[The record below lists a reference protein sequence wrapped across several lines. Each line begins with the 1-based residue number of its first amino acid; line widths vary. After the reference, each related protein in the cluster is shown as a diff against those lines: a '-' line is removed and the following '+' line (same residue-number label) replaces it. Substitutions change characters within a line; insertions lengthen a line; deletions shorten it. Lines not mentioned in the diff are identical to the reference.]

1 MEDANNAGTKN
12 SLDCTL
18 VLTEGDSAK
27 SMAVAG
33 VSAIA
38 KGKDIF
44 GVYPLKG
51 KLLNVREASHKQI
64 MENKEINELVKIV
77 GLQYKKKYQTVD
89 DLKTLRYG
97 KVMIMTDQDQDGSH
111 IKGLLINFIHHN
123 WPDLLKMPF
132 LEEFITPIVKVTK
145 GDRAFSF
152 YSMPEFTEW
161 KEETQNWN
169 AWKIKYYKG
178 LGTSTSKEAKEY
190 FADMLRHRIKFSYQ
204 VYIYTENIRYF
215 FYIGQY

>member
-1 MEDANNAGTKN
+1 
-12 SLDCTL
+12 
-18 VLTEGDSAK
+18 
-27 SMAVAG
+27 MAVAG
-33 VSAIA
+33 VGAVE
-38 KGKDIF
+38 KGRDIF

-51 KLLNVREASHKQI
+51 KVLNVREASHKQI

-77 GLQYKKKYQTVD
+77 GLQYKKKYETVD

-123 WPDLLKMPF
+123 WPGLLRLPF

-145 GDRAFSF
+145 GERFHNF
-152 YSMPEFTEW
+152 YSLPEFYEW
-161 KEETQNWN
+161 KAETANFN
-169 AWKIKYYKG
+169 TWKIKYYKG

-190 FADMLRHRIKFSYQ
+190 FSDMVRHRIKFTYQ
-204 VYIYTENIRYF
+204 VYLICLLALNHYIWSSLDIRRCKS
-215 FYIGQY
+215 